1 MQDDKQLK
9 KNSVF
14 GGLSTKDLRK
24 IPEELPLKKKEK
36 NCGSKAWRNSSKIL
50 KSFPISISVIIKK
63 RKVDERRSLT

>member
-36 NCGSKAWRNSSKIL
+36 NCGFKGLEKFFKDFKIL
-50 KSFPISISVIIKK
+50 SNFNQRQHQKKKS
-63 RKVDERRSLT
+63 